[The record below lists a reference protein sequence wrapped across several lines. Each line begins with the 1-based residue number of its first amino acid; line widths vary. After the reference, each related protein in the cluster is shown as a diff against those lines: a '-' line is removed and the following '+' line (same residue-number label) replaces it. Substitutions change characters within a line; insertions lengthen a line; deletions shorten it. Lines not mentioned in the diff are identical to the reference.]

1 MAANM
6 DSGWKKWDEV
16 SGDELKR
23 QIEAAFGN
31 TRPGNHHAL
40 EVKVENP
47 IREYRILQPS

>member
-1 MAANM
+1 MAA
-6 DSGWKKWDEV
+6 SKESEWKKWNEV

-23 QIEAAFGN
+23 QIEAAFSN
-31 TRPGNHHAL
+31 RPGNHHAL